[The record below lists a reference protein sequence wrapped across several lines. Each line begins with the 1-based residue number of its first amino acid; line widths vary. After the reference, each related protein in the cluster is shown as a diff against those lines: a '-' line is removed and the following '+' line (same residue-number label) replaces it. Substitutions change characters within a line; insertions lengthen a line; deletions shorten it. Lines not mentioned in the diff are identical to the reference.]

1 MADWSVNRIGANNGA
16 ADKTALFLKL
26 FGGEVLTAFAQTNIF
41 MPLHTVR
48 TISSG
53 KTAQFPVTGVISAHY
68 HTPGAEL
75 VGQSV
80 NNSERTI
87 SIDNILVSDF
97 SVYDLDTAMSHFEVR
112 SEYSRQ
118 AGIALANQADKYLA
132 CVAYLTARASAT
144 ITGQPGGS
152 SVVSANAGTDSDTL
166 LSAIASAAQNLDQ
179 NLVPEGDRHA
189 ALAPAQWWLLA
200 NSTKVFNRD
209 YGNDGINGSLA
220 RPAVMEWAN
229 VLLHKCNTLRSVNGQ
244 TIAADATN
252 EKNTYN
258 GTFTT
263 SISPVFHRSAFGT
276 VKLLDLSVETER
288 SVSRLSTLVVGRYAM
303 GHGILRPE
311 CAVEIKT
318 A

>member
-1 MADWSVNRIGANNGA
+1 MSDWSVNRIGSINGA
-16 ADKTALFLKL
+16 ADKTALFLKV
-26 FGGEVLTAFAQTNIF
+26 FGGEVLTAFSQYNVF

-53 KTAQFPVTGVISAHY
+53 KTAQFPVTGVIAAHY

-80 NNSERTI
+80 NNAEKTI
-87 SIDNILVSDF
+87 SIDNLLVSDF
-97 SVYDLDTAMSHFEVR
+97 SLYNLDEAMSHFEVR
-112 SEYSRQ
+112 SEYSKQ
-118 AGIALANQADKYLA
+118 TGIALANQADKYLA
-132 CVAYLTARASAT
+132 VVAYLTARSAAT

-152 SVVSANAGTDSDTL
+152 SVISSTAGTDSDAL
-166 LSAIASAAQNLDQ
+166 LSAISSAAEKLDE
-179 NLVPEGDRHA
+179 NLVPEGDRHT

-209 YGNDGINGSLA
+209 YGNDGVNGSLA
-220 RPAVMEWAN
+220 RPAIMEWAN
-229 VLLHKCNTLRSVNGQ
+229 ILIHKSNTLRVVNGQ
-244 TIAADATN
+244 TLAADATN

-258 GTFTT
+258 GAFTN
-263 SISPVFHRSAFGT
+263 SIAPVFHRSAFGT
-276 VKLLDLSVETER
+276 VKLLDLSLETEY
-288 SVSRLSTLVVGRYAM
+288 SVSRQSTLVVSKYAM
-303 GHGILRPE
+303 GHGVLRPE